1 MELEKQKVKVSIYH
15 SRELFFLVAIYPPT
29 NKILKIML
37 PHADKK
43 QALKEISEHYPDYE
57 LSPEY
62 EDIAREVAKLYF
74 GENSKLELEQLE
86 LNCDNQKSP
95 IKTIFMRNVL
105 LETYNI
111 PKGKFETYKSLA
123 QKLNTH
129 AYRAVG
135 TALARNPFPLIIP
148 CHRVLRSDK
157 TVGKFGGGSEMKK
170 ELLKREGVKI
180 KGNKVVNK
188 K

>member
-1 MELEKQKVKVSIYH
+1 MESIKQKVKVSIYH
-15 SRELFFLVAIYPPT
+15 SHELFFLVAISPSN

-43 QALKEISEHYPDYE
+43 QALKEISQYYPSYE
-57 LSPEY
+57 ISSEY
-62 EDIAREVAKLYF
+62 ENIAREVAKLYY
-74 GENSKLELEQLE
+74 GEESKLELEQLE
-86 LNCDNQKSP
+86 LNRENQKSP
-95 IKTIFMRNVL
+95 IKTVFMRNVL
-105 LETYNI
+105 LETCKI
-111 PKGKFETYKSLA
+111 PTGKFETYKSLA
-123 QKLNTH
+123 QKLNTR

-135 TALARNPFPLIIP
+135 TALSRNPFPLIIP
-148 CHRVLRSDK
+148 CHRVLRSDN
-157 TVGKFGGGSEMKK
+157 TIGEYGGGSEMKK